1 MWKEIL
7 ISSVAL
13 LGLDAI
19 YISFTKSLWDIQIAS
34 VQRVSMQV
42 RILGAIVCYVL
53 LIGGLYFFILR
64 THRPVMEAFLMGLLI
79 YGVYDSTNYAT
90 LKKWDWKMAVM
101 DTLWGATLFALTTM
115 IVYRMVKF
123 L

>member
-7 ISSVAL
+7 ISGVAL
-13 LGLDAI
+13 LSLDAV
-19 YISFTKSLWDIQIAS
+19 YITLTKKLWDIQIAS

-42 RILGAIVCYVL
+42 RILGAIVCYML

-64 THRPVMEAFLMGLLI
+64 THRPIMEAFLLGILI
-79 YGVYDSTNYAT
+79 YGVFDSTNYAI
-90 LKKWDWKMAVM
+90 LKKWDWKIALM
-101 DTLWGATLFALTTM
+101 DTLWGGTVFTMTTM
-115 IVYRMVKF
+115 IVYRAAKF

>member
-19 YISFTKSLWDIQIAS
+19 YISLTKGLWDIQIAS

-42 RILGAIVCYVL
+42 RILGAIVCYIL
-53 LIGGLYFFILR
+53 LIGGLYFFILKN
-64 THRPVMEAFLMGLLI
+64 HRPAVEAFLLGLVI

-90 LKKWDWKMAVM
+90 LKKWDWKIAVM
-101 DTLWGATLFALTTM
+101 DTMWGATLFGLTTL
-115 IVYRMVKF
+115 IVYKLVRF
-123 L
+123 F

>member
-7 ISSVAL
+7 ISGVAL
-13 LGLDAI
+13 LSLDAV
-19 YISFTKSLWDIQIAS
+19 YITLTKKLWDIQIAS

-42 RILGAIVCYVL
+42 RILGAIVCYIL

-64 THRPVMEAFLMGLLI
+64 THRPIIEAFLLGILI

-101 DTLWGATLFALTTM
+101 DTAWGGSVFALTTM
-115 IVYRMVKF
+115 IVYSAAKF